1 MKECYE
7 CKSTESDQWHE
18 HTIEM
23 VDGHDAGEWSPNIPV
38 PIDIC
43 QSCQVKSSLT
53 IYLAELFYG
62 IR

>member
-43 QSCQVKSSLT
+43 QSCQVKS
-53 IYLAELFYG
+53 E
-62 IR
+62 